1 MDFYYIIH
9 FPINFIV
16 ATVLIE
22 LILNYLCTVKLNV
35 ATGSIDR
42 RE

>member
-9 FPINFIV
+9 FPIYFIV

-22 LILNYLCTVKLNV
+22 LILNYLCIVKLNI
-35 ATGSIDR
+35 ATGSVDR
-42 RE
+42 GE